1 MFLLLLLI
9 EEVNPW
15 ISTLHGVKKM
25 SPIRSRA
32 PFSSF
37 PSVAP
42 AIIRVEKKVGSLPKK
57 KKVSSSDH
65 EHSGRKTSEKD
76 ADMLVTTEICGLFF
90 VAGNSKPN
98 PNSFCL

>member
-57 KKVSSSDH
+57 KRYPPVIMNIAAVKRV
-65 EHSGRKTSEKD
+65 RK
-76 ADMLVTTEICGLFF
+76 MQICW
-90 VAGNSKPN
+90 
-98 PNSFCL
+98 